1 MDALMTKE
9 SKIRELIQRSSLVLS
24 HYWPMTG
31 FVHHNPIRSLETFR
45 FHEAIEKA
53 HRFTGGRGYLTNEQ
67 YRRLVESGRIEAS
80 HLDSALKAVSGDQEI
95 ELGAS
100 KRISDFEVLRAHLL
114 SGITAPSSDTV
125 SALVDGGRTYVNDGV
140 QPQFRM
146 NAAQVRQLANLLGQ
160 SGAKDAQ
167 VEKSSGSIA
176 SNLLSWCDRKA
187 HKQLEWLVNRELI
200 KWCEA
205 YLDEG
210 HASWPMPDREKGFY
224 AAWKGLA
231 SMEWSPCGIADSGR
245 KIAALPSDPEAALVS
260 HLEALAIPAEQ
271 WQEVLTFELTSL
283 YGWASFIN
291 WRAEHQS
298 YDWQAANPIDLV
310 QYLAVRMFYVRE
322 LTQHCC
328 KVDLGIEGS
337 FEAMLAF
344 EISTKSK
351 HRDTRLADAW
361 RLAMLGS
368 ALAIAPTELLDAG
381 SEELKTLLQWL
392 DQFPE
397 SEHGPVWLEA
407 YEAGYQSALVGKLK
421 GAVADKSSAKEGVS
435 RPLAQAMF
443 CIDVRSEPFR
453 RSLESVG
460 QYETIG
466 FAGFFGIPMRSRAL
480 GQEHNTD
487 QLPAIVSPKYEVHE
501 VARSSQGDELLR
513 HNAGENF
520 MYTIHEMLRD
530 MKLHVLTPYVMV
542 ESLGWL
548 FGIQLFGRTL
558 FPRSYRR
565 WRAMVRKAIAPPVGT
580 VMTIDR
586 DECGLGLTEE
596 EQAIS
601 IETALRTMGLV
612 KNFARLVVVAG
623 HTSTSDNNPYEAAL
637 NCGACGGNSGK
648 PNARLF
654 AAMANKPHVRK
665 HLAEN
670 GIDVPEDTHFIGAVH
685 DTTTDILELYD
696 LEDLPASHEQDV
708 ERLRADLEKAA
719 LRTNLERCARLPGAG
734 ADLTADK
741 ALKEIGRRAG
751 DWSETRPEW
760 GLAGNAAFIIG
771 NRTLTKSVNLEGR
784 AFLNSYD
791 YRIDP
796 TGALLQ
802 GILGGP
808 MVVGQWINAEHYFS
822 ATDTEV
828 YGAGS
833 KIYHNVVGRIGI
845 MSGPRSDLRTGLAW
859 QSMMNGENVYHEPLR
874 LLVVI
879 EAPRDR
885 IESLFDQN
893 ATLKQLRDNEWIHLM
908 AVDYDSDETFYRYRP
923 EAGWEPVLS
932 DSEDAGTFRIYIG
945 NDRKRKVS
953 TEV

>member
-1 MDALMTKE
+1 MDALMTKG
-9 SKIRELIQRSSLVLS
+9 SDIRELIQRSSLVLS

-31 FVHHNPIRSLETFR
+31 FVHHNPIRSLETLR
-45 FHEAIEKA
+45 FHEAVEKA
-53 HRFTGGRGYLTNEQ
+53 HRFVGGRGYLQNEQ
-67 YRRLVESGRIEAS
+67 YRQLVDTGRIAS
-80 HLDSALKAVSGDQEI
+80 EHLESAVKAVSSDQEI
-95 ELGAS
+95 ELGG
-100 KRISDFEVLRAHLL
+100 KTISNFAVRRAHLL
-114 SGITAPSSDTV
+114 SGITAPSPETV
-125 SALVDGGRTYVNDGV
+125 AALVDGGRTYIDESVS
-140 QPQFRM
+140 PEFRM
-146 NAAQVRQLANLLGQ
+146 NAAQVRQLSTLLG
-160 SGAKDAQ
+160 
-167 VEKSSGSIA
+167 KSRAAEAGICSIDTNILA
-176 SNLLSWCDRKA
+176 WCDRKA

-210 HASWPMPDREKGFY
+210 HASWPMPDREQGFY
-224 AAWKGLA
+224 TAWKSLA
-231 SMEWSPCGIADSGR
+231 SMEWSPCGISDVSK
-245 KIAALPSDPEAALVS
+245 KIAALPSDSEAALIS
-260 HLEALAIPAEQ
+260 QLEALSIPREN
-271 WQEVLTFELTSL
+271 WQDVITFELTSL

-291 WRAEHQS
+291 WRAEHES
-298 YDWQAANPIDLV
+298 YDWQAAHPIDLV
-310 QYLAVRMFYVRE
+310 QYLAVRMFYVCE
-322 LTQHCC
+322 LAQLSC
-328 KVDLGIEGS
+328 KLDLGIEGS
-337 FEAMLAF
+337 FEAMLAY
-344 EISTKSK
+344 EEASRSK
-351 HRDTRLADAW
+351 HPDSRLADAW
-361 RLAMLGS
+361 RLSILAS
-368 ALAIAPTELLDAG
+368 ALAVAPGSLLDAG
-381 SEELKTLLQWL
+381 SEELRTLVKWL

-407 YEAGYQSALVGKLK
+407 YEAGYQSGLVGKLQGVVAQR
-421 GAVADKSSAKEGVS
+421 GAEKEGVS

-453 RSLESVG
+453 RSLEAVG
-460 QYETIG
+460 RYETIG
-466 FAGFFGIPMRSRAL
+466 FAGFFGIPMRCRAL

-501 VARSSQGDELLR
+501 VARASQKEELLR

-520 MYTIHEMLRD
+520 MHTIHEMLRD

-558 FPRSYRR
+558 FPRTYRR
-565 WRAMVRKAIAPPVGT
+565 WRAMARKAIAPPVGT
-580 VMTIDR
+580 TMTIDR
-586 DECGLGLTEE
+586 DDCGLGLTEE

-601 IETALRTMGLV
+601 IETALKTMGLV

-654 AAMANKPHVRK
+654 AAMANRPHVRK
-665 HLAEN
+665 HLADN
-670 GIDVPEDTHFIGAVH
+670 GIDVPEDTYFVGAVH
-685 DTTTDILELYD
+685 DTTTDIVELHD

-708 ERLRADLEKAA
+708 ERFRADLKKAA
-719 LRTNLERCARLPGAG
+719 LRTNIERCARLPGAG
-734 ADLTADK
+734 ANLSAEDAH
-741 ALKEIGRRAG
+741 KEIDRRAG

-859 QSMMNGENVYHEPLR
+859 QSMMNGEAVYHEPLR
-874 LLVVI
+874 LFVVI

-908 AVDYDSDETFYRYRP
+908 AIDYDGEETFYRYRP
-923 EAGWEPVLS
+923 AEGWEPVLS
-932 DSEDAGTFRIYIG
+932 DSADADSFRIYIG

-953 TEV
+953 AEA